1 MFSKDL
7 GFALF
12 LVISFSNGAT
22 VKIENVDS
30 AEAFEEFFDNVTL
43 IRRLEERYRTSQ
55 ASDLS
60 PISVL
65 EQGEPITMI
74 YV

>member
-1 MFSKDL
+1 MFSKYL

-43 IRRLEERYRTSQ
+43 IRRLEELYRTSQ

-65 EQGEPITMI
+65 EQG
-74 YV
+74 